1 MLFWI
6 LRRMS
11 LPDAG
16 GPANARS
23 LCESSPAKSF
33 FLIIV
38 FLLGGFWEG
47 FAAFGLLVLFLHGV
61 LPAGV
66 FFGPVLQL
74 PLGLPVACLLG
85 GVEPYSFVCVVNLV
99 FFVVFFGNGVGSLFP
114 LSFLLWH
121 FGLVS

>member
-1 MLFWI
+1 M
-6 LRRMS
+6 
-11 LPDAG
+11 
-16 GPANARS
+16 
-23 LCESSPAKSF
+23 
-33 FLIIV
+33 
-38 FLLGGFWEG
+38 LGGFWEG

-99 FFVVFFGNGVGSLFP
+99 FFCLFLATALGPCFPLVSCCGTLVSCLDRCLIKFFGL
-114 LSFLLWH
+114 
-121 FGLVS
+121 